1 MNLRHG
7 STIEQLTQELEDKA
21 QSREML
27 KFASMPDVKQLR
39 DREIAQV
46 EESGTYKLIIRIGNT
61 LYKTDLTQ
69 V

>member
-27 KFASMPDVKQLR
+27 KFGSMPDVKQLR

-61 LYKTDLTQ
+61 LYKTDLTE